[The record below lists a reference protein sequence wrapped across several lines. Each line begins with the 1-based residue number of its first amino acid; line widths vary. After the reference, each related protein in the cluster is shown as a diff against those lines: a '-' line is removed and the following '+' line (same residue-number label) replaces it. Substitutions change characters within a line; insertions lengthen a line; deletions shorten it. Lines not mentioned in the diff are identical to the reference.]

1 MFKKNID
8 IITFR
13 KTLYQTWQNIG
24 LLIILRVLIYSK
36 EQKKMWKLIVKEY
49 ADASNIFKV
58 YVMWSLE

>member
-13 KTLYQTWQNIG
+13 KTLYQAWQNNG

-49 ADASNIFKV
+49 ADASNIF
-58 YVMWSLE
+58 